1 LNRTEQN
8 RIELNYYIFKI
19 RENATATPTMVTI
32 MNPGSVLSQLTNF
45 FFLASGLFNDLLVIR
60 LCLTFAYGFL
70 LISGV
75 MGLPGWGESLWT
87 GRMSLDIVVWSILN
101 IVVVHGSGVIRMYY
115 DERHIDLDTEEQEML
130 WRFFYRHS
138 GLSKAQFQAL
148 ILPHLEL
155 TTFREGDTIPCL
167 DHFYII
173 LDGMVVFD
181 VIHEE
186 TPHKTHKIRLASGD
200 MFPLLHIYKNYMPLK
215 SFFHR
220 SAMRN
225 AIVESPTSRAF
236 SIPLEQLEA
245 MAVHPHARDAWTA
258 MLIATLA
265 EIAERQ
271 YTNRRFRRSN
281 DHQNGDGVVV
291 AASRTAHRLSSGEG
305 FRGRSSSTGED
316 ANHPLFGPLS
326 PSEEP
331 DSLLAGSGGGLS
343 RPLGHAIR
351 YLALSVYMPWPWGRW
366 PVGLRHS
373 LRPPTDTGRH
383 NEAEK
388 AEPRGSDKPEQPERK
403 FGEIK
408 QTTGYGATASNVGSP
423 SVQTSRIG
431 GGSTRRDPESQKK

>member
-1 LNRTEQN
+1 
-8 RIELNYYIFKI
+8 
-19 RENATATPTMVTI
+19 MVTI
-32 MNPGSVLSQLTNF
+32 MNPGSVFSQLTNF

-70 LISGV
+70 LISGA

-101 IVVVHGSGVIRMYY
+101 LVVVHGSGVIRMYY

-148 ILPHLEL
+148 MLTHLQL
-155 TTFREGDTIPCL
+155 KTFREGDILPIV

-173 LDGMVVFD
+173 LDGMVAFD

-200 MFPLLHIYKNYMPLK
+200 MFPLLHIYKNYMPRK
-215 SFFHR
+215 SLFHR
-220 SAMRN
+220 SAMKN
-225 AIVESPTSRAF
+225 AIVESPTSRVF
-236 SIPLEQLEA
+236 SIPLERLED

-258 MLIATLA
+258 MLIASLA

-271 YTNRRFRRSN
+271 YTNRRFRGSN
-281 DHQNGDGVVV
+281 DHPNGDGVVV
-291 AASRTAHRLSSGEG
+291 AASRTAHRLTLGKSFHGC
-305 FRGRSSSTGED
+305 SSSTTGED
-316 ANHPLFGPLS
+316 AHHPLFGPLS

-331 DSLLAGSGGGLS
+331 DPLLAGSGGGLS

-351 YLALSVYMPWPWGRW
+351 YLALSVYIPWPWGHW

-383 NEAEK
+383 TGAEK
-388 AEPRGSDKPEQPERK
+388 EPRGSDELE
-403 FGEIK
+403 
-408 QTTGYGATASNVGSP
+408 
-423 SVQTSRIG
+423 
-431 GGSTRRDPESQKK
+431 